1 MKGSDE
7 KGIAPVVGTAV
18 TIFIVFILAG
28 LVSSAFFEEYGV
40 SSYKGSPAAK
50 LQIQFTEDETS
61 LEFEHSGGDQLFFD
75 SPSLSVIMDIN
86 DTSYMLNDSTLGTL
100 ETGKKGVLALNKS
113 GLPAMELSPEDLVSV
128 KIVDH
133 ESGGLIA
140 KHDLEVKGQIVVSPE

>member
-1 MKGSDE
+1 
-7 KGIAPVVGTAV
+7 
-18 TIFIVFILAG
+18 
-28 LVSSAFFEEYGV
+28 
-40 SSYKGSPAAK
+40 
-50 LQIQFTEDETS
+50 
-61 LEFEHSGGDQLFFD
+61 
-75 SPSLSVIMDIN
+75 MDIN

>member
-61 LEFEHSGGDQLFFD
+61 LEFEHSGGDQLFF
-75 SPSLSVIMDIN
+75 
-86 DTSYMLNDSTLGTL
+86 
-100 ETGKKGVLALNKS
+100 
-113 GLPAMELSPEDLVSV
+113 
-128 KIVDH
+128 
-133 ESGGLIA
+133 
-140 KHDLEVKGQIVVSPE
+140 